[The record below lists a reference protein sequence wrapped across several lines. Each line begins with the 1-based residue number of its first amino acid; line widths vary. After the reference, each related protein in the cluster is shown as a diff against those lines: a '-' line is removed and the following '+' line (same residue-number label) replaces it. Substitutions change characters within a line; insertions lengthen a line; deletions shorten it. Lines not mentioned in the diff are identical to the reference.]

1 MLFDQQYCNQVWLL
15 RVSRLDK
22 GIVKNILIWSLIIGT
37 ILSCKQEDLDTGEGA
52 DKLYTPYLTSKRG
65 DKEVTLRWE
74 KPVWFPY
81 CGFFVYPQLEPD
93 FFEVL
98 MSDTDPSEL
107 QIHTTVKKGISE
119 IAIDKLSNGKP
130 YYFAVRAVKIF
141 RQATVSRT
149 IMTMPDIAENIQ
161 GLFQIV
167 DKSSELG
174 TWSPDQSSVAY
185 ISDYTPNIGG
195 GSVQSLLISA
205 LSNHTE
211 WLVEISSRSPEWS
224 PAGNKIVYQT
234 DNNPVSPSLGRRT
247 THISVLDL
255 RDSSITRLTEGDS
268 GNYFPCWSPDG
279 NWIAFFSDRVR
290 GSGNNGYS
298 LWKTPSDGGE
308 ANQITTDFQDMN
320 DPGVTYGRSPGIL
333 SWSEDGNIAFSRLT
347 GSNHGYVN
355 DIYAVPSTGGSP
367 KTIVSSPWDDLCP
380 AYAHDGN
387 TIAFISNRSG
397 NNEIW
402 TMNLK
407 SKQLRQITG
416 STGKWIYENSG
427 KIEWS
432 AQDDKILF
440 TGYSGNLKTLFS
452 VDAK

>member
-1 MLFDQQYCNQVWLL
+1 M
-15 RVSRLDK
+15 
-22 GIVKNILIWSLIIGT
+22 
-37 ILSCKQEDLDTGEGA
+37 LSCKHEEPDVEEGIA
-52 DKLYTPYLTSKRG
+52 KLYTPYLTSIRG
-65 DKEVTLRWE
+65 DKEVTLHWG
-74 KPVWFPY
+74 KPAFAY
-81 CGFFVYPQLEPD
+81 CGLCVYPQLEPD
-93 FFEVL
+93 YFEVL
-98 MSDTDPSEL
+98 MSDTDPSDL
-107 QIHTTVKKGISE
+107 QIHTTVKKSISE
-119 IAIDKLSNGKP
+119 IAIDNLSNGRP
-130 YYFAVRAVKIF
+130 YYFAVRAVKIL
-141 RQATVSRT
+141 RQAAVSMT
-149 IMTMPDIAENIQ
+149 IMTIPDIPENIQ
-161 GLFQIV
+161 GLFQTV
-167 DKSSELG
+167 DRSRELG

-195 GSVQSLLISA
+195 GSVQSLLINT
-205 LSNHTE
+205 LSNNTE

-279 NWIAFFSDRVR
+279 NWVAFFSDRVR

-298 LWKTPSDGGE
+298 LWKTPADGGE
-308 ANQITTDFQDMN
+308 AVQITTDFHDLN
-320 DPGVTYGRSPGIL
+320 DGGVYGRSPGSL
-333 SWSEDGNIAFSRLT
+333 SWSKDGSIAFDRLT
-347 GSNHGYVN
+347 YTDNGYVN
-355 DIYAVPSTGGSP
+355 DIYAVPSIGGS
-367 KTIVSSPWDDLCP
+367 KTAIVSSPWDDLCP